1 MPVIR
6 RPSGPGLWLPH
17 GALGAQ
23 VRCRKGAGTRAPPP
37 SPLPRWPGSQGSPA
51 QGPVRSRLVGV
62 DVLMGEVSPK
72 GADGVAGALRR
83 PRCSPVQTR
92 FSKSRLSLAVWVW
105 SGTLPVGGLVS
116 FLCHLRC
123 PRCLHARSEGRQV
136 PLWPLRTGGSL
147 RDLGGQW
154 APHAGL
160 VDAHIH
166 SHILHPVRW
175 GRGPHFTGEATKVRR
190 DRGDGQVSA
199 ASEGQTS
206 HLDGGSS
213 DPRASAL
220 PRNPQPQASAARS
233 APDQGQV
240 QLLSAPYL
248 PSSLALRRPRLLWSA
263 RRPLHPRRAERACI
277 AWHVPRQALPG

>member
-1 MPVIR
+1 MGNGFMPVIR

-51 QGPVRSRLVGV
+51 QGPVRSRLAGV
-62 DVLMGEVSPK
+62 DGLTGWQVPSG
-72 GADGVAGALRR
+72 DRDAL
-83 PRCSPVQTR
+83 PSNPDSQ
-92 FSKSRLSLAVWVW
+92 SLGSRLP
-105 SGTLPVGGLVS
+105 SGFGWHLPVGGLVS

-136 PLWPLRTGGSL
+136 PIWALRTGGSL

-160 VDAHIH
+160 ADAHIH

-175 GRGPHFTGEATKVRR
+175 GCGPHFTSEATRVRR
-190 DRGDGQVSA
+190 D
-199 ASEGQTS
+199 
-206 HLDGGSS
+206 
-213 DPRASAL
+213 
-220 PRNPQPQASAARS
+220 
-233 APDQGQV
+233 
-240 QLLSAPYL
+240 
-248 PSSLALRRPRLLWSA
+248 
-263 RRPLHPRRAERACI
+263 
-277 AWHVPRQALPG
+277 